1 MTQMQSPLFLI
12 TGAPGAGKSVTAAA
26 LMRRFP
32 FGLHIPVD
40 DLREWVVSGISHPLP
55 EFTEETGRQ
64 FCLARTAAA
73 QVAALYADAGFAVAI
88 DDVIHEPDVRACLT
102 DALAPRE
109 VHKILLQPS
118 LEVALAR
125 NADRTNKGFDTA
137 VLADAIRG
145 NHRSLNEQNRSDLG
159 WTIIDNSELNVEET
173 VDASLESV
181 LQGIINFRRLSDRL
195 ITGGQPTEAELA
207 LAAAAGAEVVINLG
221 RLDPAYALPDERG
234 TVAALGL
241 IYEHI
246 PVVWAEPTAADLDAF
261 FAAMARHAG
270 RRLFVHCA
278 ANYRA
283 SAFNMLYRVLRLG
296 WRIEDAWPDLD
307 AIWDPAEYPQWQAF
321 IEAALDAGA
330 DRVE

>member
-1 MTQMQSPLFLI
+1 MTKLQSPLFLI
-12 TGAPGAGKSVTAAA
+12 TGAPGAGKTATTAA

-40 DLREWVVSGISHPLP
+40 DLREWVVLGIAHPVP
-55 EFTEETGRQ
+55 EFTEETARQ
-64 FCLARTAAA
+64 FRLARTAAA

-88 DDVIHEPDVRACLT
+88 DDVIHEPDVLACLT

-145 NHRSLNEQNRSDLG
+145 NHRSLGEQNRADLG
-159 WTIIDNSELNVEET
+159 WIVIDNGALDVGQT
-173 VDASLESV
+173 VDAILEST
-181 LQGIINFRRLSDRL
+181 LRDIINFRRLSDRL

-261 FAAMARHAG
+261 FTALTRHAG

-296 WRIEDAWPDLD
+296 WRIEDARPDLD

-330 DRVE
+330 DRG

>member
-1 MTQMQSPLFLI
+1 M
-12 TGAPGAGKSVTAAA
+12 
-26 LMRRFP
+26 
-32 FGLHIPVD
+32 
-40 DLREWVVSGISHPLP
+40 P
-55 EFTEETGRQ
+55 EFTEETARQ
-64 FCLARTAAA
+64 FRLARSAAA
-73 QVAALYADAGFAVAI
+73 QVAATYSDAGFAVVI
-88 DDVIHEPDVRACLT
+88 DDVIHHA
-102 DALAPRE
+102 DAEIGYLAPLTPRT
-109 VHKILLQPS
+109 VHKILLQPA

-125 NADRTNKGFDTA
+125 NATRTNKGFDTS

-145 NHRSLNEQNRSDLG
+145 NHRSLGEQNTADRG
-159 WTIIDNSELNVEET
+159 WIVIDNGSLSVEET
-173 VDASLESV
+173 VDAILDSTLRD
-181 LQGIINFRRLSDRL
+181 IINFRRLSDHL
-195 ITGGQPTEAELA
+195 ITGGQPTEEQLA

-261 FAAMARHAG
+261 FAAMDRYAG

-296 WRIEDAWPDLD
+296 WRIEDARPDMD
-307 AIWDPAEYPQWQAF
+307 AIWDPAEYPHGRHSSRGLWRKR
-321 IEAALDAGA
+321 AA
-330 DRVE
+330 

>member
-1 MTQMQSPLFLI
+1 MTHPQLPLFLI
-12 TGAPGAGKSVTAAA
+12 TGAPGAGKTATARA

-40 DLREWVVSGISHPLP
+40 DLREWVVAGISQPVP

-64 FCLARTAAA
+64 FRLARTAAA
-73 QVAALYADAGFAVAI
+73 QMAALYADAGFAVAV
-88 DDVIHEPDVRACLT
+88 DDVIHEPDVQACLA
-102 DALAPRE
+102 DMLAPRE
-109 VHKILLQPS
+109 IHKILLQPA
-118 LEVALAR
+118 LEIALAR
-125 NADRTNKGFDTA
+125 NAIRTNKGFDTA
-137 VLADAIRG
+137 VLAEAIRG
-145 NHRSLNEQNRSDLG
+145 NHRSLGEQNRTDLG
-159 WTIIDNSELNVEET
+159 WTIIDNGALNIEQT
-173 VDASLESV
+173 VDAILESA
-181 LQGIINFRRLSDRL
+181 LQGIINFRRLGPDL

-261 FAAMARHAG
+261 FAAMARYAG

-283 SAFNMLYRVLRLG
+283 SAFNLLYRVLRLG
-296 WRIEDAWPDLD
+296 WRIEDALPDMH

-321 IEAALDAGA
+321 LENALDGSD
-330 DRVE
+330 DRA

>member
-12 TGAPGAGKSVTAAA
+12 SGAPGAGKSVTAAA

-40 DLREWVVSGISHPLP
+40 DLREWVVAGISQPVP
-55 EFTEETGRQ
+55 EFTEETARQ
-64 FCLARTAAA
+64 FRLARSAAA
-73 QVAALYADAGFAVAI
+73 QVAARYMDAGFAVAI
-88 DDVIHEPDVRACLT
+88 DDVIHEPDVHACLT

-118 LEVALAR
+118 LDVARPR
-125 NADRTNKGFDTA
+125 NADRTNKDFDTA

-145 NHRSLNEQNRSDLG
+145 NHRSLGEQNRAEVG
-159 WTIIDNSELNVEET
+159 WTIIDNSELNVEQT
-173 VDASLESV
+173 VDAILESA
-181 LQGIINFRRLSDRL
+181 LHDIINFRRLSDRL
-195 ITGGQPTEAELA
+195 VTGGQATEEQLA

-221 RLDPAYALPDERG
+221 RLDPAYALADERG
-234 TVAALGL
+234 TVAALGMT
-241 IYEHI
+241 YEHI
-246 PVVWAEPTAADLDAF
+246 PVIWADPTPTDLDAF
-261 FAAMARHAG
+261 FAAMDRHAG
-270 RRLFVHCA
+270 RRVLVHCA

-296 WRIEDAWPDLD
+296 WRVEDARPDMD

-321 IEAALDAGA
+321 LERALAQGAAS
-330 DRVE
+330 